1 MTVSIRETGVNIMSV
16 LAALLK
22 VPMDYSRFQNS
33 FAPLYSSYSLC
44 LDGKFSGINTLALH
58 YNRKT
63 RALWKPF
70 LKLAGQVTDYEA
82 WFDYVKLTTD
92 KAEMWLSF
100 YDMDTG
106 VIRCKTPEPVEF
118 FCEADEMLS
127 DAWIAA
133 KSSREV
139 FIQGYSRNPDA
150 RDPDPR
156 TAVLAGI
163 RVLKGNLSVRKG
175 ICRVLPEETGEIY
188 VAFSASVMNVSL
200 PELRKKLAAAPATM
214 DDARKILCHWAE
226 GCIGPDL
233 QMPKREDAREAFLRA
248 VSGLL
253 MNLTLAPG
261 ELGGHISSFPNR
273 GGYPTHFLWDSAFQN
288 LAYEMMNPDLARDSV
303 LQLTDNI
310 RADGRISHFHC
321 STWSRPVHTQPAL
334 TGWMSLRFLDE
345 VDGEDKEFMRQVL
358 PALEA
363 NNHWW
368 LNQRMTKFGLI
379 YCDDG
384 LETGQDNSPRFD
396 NGAILALDMNSYV
409 VNQMRCTAEIAR
421 RLGQKRKA
429 TQWDKEADR
438 LAGLMVKYLYDPEQN
453 MFFDA
458 YADSGKRQ
466 TLVTSSAMLPLWC
479 GVPLPEEK
487 IQAMIRDWMLNPQ
500 KLYGNIPF
508 PSVAYDQDC
517 YDAGGWWRGP
527 TWMSEAW
534 LLLEALKLH
543 GFAQE
548 RKETMAKFYEMMIK
562 DGLLHEL
569 FNSQTGEGLGNVEQG
584 WTAATFIRIGVELDM

>member
-1 MTVSIRETGVNIMSV
+1 MSV

-33 FAPLYSSYSLC
+33 FAPLYSSYALC
-44 LDGKFSGINTLALH
+44 LDGKFSGINALALH
-58 YNRKT
+58 YNRET

-163 RVLKGNLSVRKG
+163 RVLKGKLSVRKG
-175 ICRVLPEETGEIY
+175 ICRVLPEENGEIY
-188 VAFSASVMNVSL
+188 VAFGASVMNISL
-200 PELRKKLAAAPATM
+200 PELRKKLAAAPASV

-233 QMPKREDAREAFLRA
+233 QLPKREDAKEPFLRA

-384 LETGQDNSPRFD
+384 LETGQDNSHRFD

-429 TQWDKEADR
+429 AQWDKEADW

-500 KLYGNIPF
+500 KLYGEIPF

-548 RKETMAKFYEMMIK
+548 RKDTMAKFYEMMIK

>member
-1 MTVSIRETGVNIMSV
+1 MSV
-16 LAALLK
+16 LSALLK

-33 FAPLYSSYSLC
+33 FAPLYSSYALC
-44 LDGKFSGINTLALH
+44 LDGKFPGVSALALH
-58 YNRKT
+58 YNRET

-92 KAEMWLSF
+92 NAEMWLSF

-106 VIRCKTPEPVEF
+106 VIRCKTSEPVEF

-139 FIQGYSRNPDA
+139 FIQGYSKNPDA

-163 RVLKGNLSVRKG
+163 RVLKGKLSVRKG

-466 TLVTSSAMLPLWC
+466 SLVTSSAMLPLWC

-487 IQAMIRDWMLNPQ
+487 IQAMIQDWMLNPQ

>member
-1 MTVSIRETGVNIMSV
+1 MSV
-16 LAALLK
+16 LSALLN

-33 FAPLYSSYSLC
+33 FAPLYSSYAVC
-44 LDGKFSGINTLALH
+44 LDGKFPGVNMLALH

-70 LKLAGQVTDYEA
+70 VKVAGQVEEYEA
-82 WFDYVKLTTD
+82 WFDFVKLTTD
-92 KAEMWLSF
+92 RAEMWLSF
-100 YDMDTG
+100 YDMDAG
-106 VIRCKTPEPVEF
+106 VIQCKTAEPVQF
-118 FCEADEMLS
+118 FCEKDEMLS
-127 DAWIAA
+127 DSWIAA
-133 KSSREV
+133 KSSREL
-139 FIQGYSRNPDA
+139 FIQGYSKNPDA

-156 TAVLAGI
+156 TAILACL
-163 RVLKGNLSVRKG
+163 RVLKGSLSVRKG
-175 ICRVLPEETGEIY
+175 HCQVLPDENGEVY
-188 VAFSASVMNVSL
+188 VAFGASVMNISL
-200 PELRKKLAAAPATM
+200 PELRKKLAAAP
-214 DDARKILCHWAE
+214 DSVDSARKILCHWAE

-261 ELGGHISSFPNR
+261 ELGNHISSFPNR

-334 TGWMSLRFLDE
+334 TGWMSLRYLDE
-345 VDGEDKEFMRQVL
+345 VDGEDRDFMKQVL

-396 NGAILALDMNSYV
+396 NGAVLALDMNSYV

-429 TQWDKEADR
+429 AQWDKEADR

-458 YADSGKRQ
+458 YADTGKRQ
-466 TLVTSSAMLPLWC
+466 ELVTSSAMLPLWC

-487 IQAMIRDWMLNPQ
+487 IQAMIRDWMLNPE
-500 KLYGNIPF
+500 KLYGDVPF

-534 LLLEALKLH
+534 LLLEALKKH
-543 GFAQE
+543 GFEQE
-548 RKETMAKFYEMMIK
+548 RKETMARFYEMMIR

-569 FNSQTGEGLGNVEQG
+569 FNSQTG
-584 WTAATFIRIGVELDM
+584 

>member
-1 MTVSIRETGVNIMSV
+1 MSV
-16 LAALLK
+16 LSQLLN
-22 VPMDYSRFQNS
+22 VPMDYSNFKNS
-33 FAPLYSSYSLC
+33 YSPLYSSYALC
-44 LDGKFSGINTLALH
+44 MDGRYSGVSKLVLN
-58 YNRKT
+58 YNRKA
-63 RALWKPF
+63 RALWSP
-70 LKLAGQVTDYEA
+70 LVQIPGEVEEYEA
-82 WFDYVKLTTD
+82 WFDYVKMTTD
-92 KAEMWLSF
+92 QAEMWLSF
-100 YDMDTG
+100 YDMDAF
-106 VIRCKTPEPVEF
+106 VLACKTEKPVSF
-118 FCEADEMLS
+118 FCEKNEKMGEY
-127 DAWIAA
+127 WIAS
-133 KSSREV
+133 KKQRELM
-139 FIQGYSRNPDA
+139 IQGYSRNVDD
-150 RDPDPR
+150 RDPDPQV
-156 TAVLAGI
+156 AVLNGL
-163 RVLKGNLSVRKG
+163 RVLKGSLSVKKG
-175 ICRVLPEETGEIY
+175 KCQVLPDENGEVY
-188 VAFSASVMNVSL
+188 VAFAASVMNISV
-200 PELRKKLAAAPATM
+200 PELRKKLAAAPDTI
-214 DDARKILCHWAE
+214 DGARKTIHGWAE

-233 QMPKREDAREAFLRA
+233 NMPRREDAREPFLLA

-273 GGYPTHFLWDSAFQN
+273 GDYPTHFLWDSAFQN
-288 LAYEMMNPDLARDSV
+288 LAYELMNPDLAKESF

-321 STWSRPVHTQPAL
+321 STWSRPKHTQPAL
-334 TGWMSLRFLDE
+334 TGWMILRYLDE
-345 VDGEDKEFMRQVL
+345 VDDDKALMKQVL

-363 NNHWW
+363 NNNWW

-409 VNQMRCTAEIAR
+409 VSQMRCTAEIAR

-429 TQWDKEADR
+429 IQWDKEADR

-466 TLVTSSAMLPLWC
+466 ELITSSAMLPLWC
-479 GVPLPEEK
+479 GVPLPEER
-487 IQAMIRDWMLNPQ
+487 IQAMIRNWMLNPQ
-500 KLYGNIPF
+500 KLYGDVPF

-517 YDAGGWWRGP
+517 YEAGGWWRGP

-534 LLLEALKLH
+534 LLLEALKKH
-543 GFAQE
+543 GFEQE
-548 RKETMAKFYEMMIK
+548 RRETMARFYEIMIK